1 MKYRHIFLNTKFNK
15 HEFLKIAKLERNN
28 MELTIINE
36 QEVLGKHFTVYG
48 TADEPL
54 FVAKDVAE
62 WIEYDVSSVN
72 KMLDKI
78 DEDEKLVGTL
88 FRSGQNREVWFL
100 TENGLYEVLMQ
111 SRKPLAKEF
120 KKKVKEILKSI
131 RKHGL
136 YAIDDLLENPDMA
149 IAALQKLKEERQ
161 LRLQAQEEV
170 AQKNQIIQELQPK
183 ATYYDLV
190 LQNKSLV
197 PISVIAKDYGMSAKK
212 LNKILHELKVQ
223 YKQGST
229 WLLYQKYAGKG
240 YTQSK
245 THTID
250 ADYSKMHTYWTQK
263 GRLFLYDL
271 LKNKKGILPLIE
283 QQDVA

>member
-1 MKYRHIFLNTKFNK
+1 
-15 HEFLKIAKLERNN
+15 
-28 MELTIINE
+28 MELQIITE

-54 FVAKDVAE
+54 FLAKDVAE
-62 WIEYDVSSVN
+62 WIEHSKPSIMVDTV
-72 KMLDKI
+72 
-78 DEDEKLVGTL
+78 DEDEKLRETI
-88 FRSGQNREVWFL
+88 FTSGQNREVWFL

-136 YAIDDLLENPDMA
+136 YAIDDLLDNPDMA

-161 LRLQAQEEV
+161 LRLKAQEEV

-197 PISVIAKDYGMSAKK
+197 AISVIAKDYGMSAKK
-212 LNKILHELKVQ
+212 LNKILHELKIQ
-223 YKQGST
+223 FKQGNT
-229 WLLYQKYAGKG
+229 WLLYQKYAGNG

>member
-1 MKYRHIFLNTKFNK
+1 MNEVFNF
-15 HEFLKIAKLERNN
+15 HG
-28 MELTIINE
+28 
-36 QEVLGKHFTVYG
+36 QEVRTVTIDNNPYFSNADVCKILDINNPSQVLKRLKQDGVITNEVIDGLGRKQ
-48 TADEPL
+48 DMK
-54 FVAKDVAE
+54 FVSE
-62 WIEYDVSSVN
+62 SNLY
-72 KMLDKI
+72 
-78 DEDEKLVGTL
+78 KLI
-88 FRSGQNREVWFL
+88 F
-100 TENGLYEVLMQ
+100 Q
-111 SRKPLAKEF
+111 S
-120 KKKVKEILKSI
+120 KKKEAEAFTDWVTSDVLPAI

-161 LRLQAQEEV
+161 LRLKAQEEV

-183 ATYYDLV
+183 ASYYDLV

-197 PISVIAKDYGMSAKK
+197 AISVIAKDYGMSAKK
-212 LNKILHELKVQ
+212 LNKILHELKIQ
-223 YKQGST
+223 FKQGNT

-283 QQDVA
+283 QKDVA

>member
-1 MKYRHIFLNTKFNK
+1 MNEVFNF
-15 HEFLKIAKLERNN
+15 HG
-28 MELTIINE
+28 
-36 QEVLGKHFTVYG
+36 QEVRTVTIDNDPYFSNADVCKILDINNPSQALKRLKQDGVITNEVIDGLGRKQDMKFVSESNLYKLIFQSKKKEAEAFTDWV
-48 TADEPL
+48 T
-54 FVAKDVAE
+54 
-62 WIEYDVSSVN
+62 S
-72 KMLDKI
+72 
-78 DEDEKLVGTL
+78 
-88 FRSGQNREVWFL
+88 
-100 TENGLYEVLMQ
+100 EVL
-111 SRKPLAKEF
+111 PA
-120 KKKVKEILKSI
+120 I

-136 YAIDDLLENPDMA
+136 YAIDDLLNNPDMA
-149 IAALQKLKEERQ
+149 IAALQKLKEERR
-161 LRLQAQEEV
+161 LRLQAQEEI

-183 ATYYDLV
+183 ASYYDLV

-197 PISVIAKDYGMSAKK
+197 AISVIAKDYGMSAKK
-212 LNKILHELKVQ
+212 MNKILHELKIQ
-223 YKQGST
+223 FKQGNT

-283 QQDVA
+283 QKDVA

>member
-1 MKYRHIFLNTKFNK
+1 MNEVFNF
-15 HEFLKIAKLERNN
+15 HG
-28 MELTIINE
+28 
-36 QEVLGKHFTVYG
+36 QEVRTVTIDNNPYFSNADVCKILDINNPSQALKRLKQDGVITNEVIDGLGRKQDMKFVSESNLYKLIFQSKKKEAEAFTDWV
-48 TADEPL
+48 T
-54 FVAKDVAE
+54 
-62 WIEYDVSSVN
+62 S
-72 KMLDKI
+72 
-78 DEDEKLVGTL
+78 
-88 FRSGQNREVWFL
+88 
-100 TENGLYEVLMQ
+100 EVL
-111 SRKPLAKEF
+111 PA
-120 KKKVKEILKSI
+120 I

-136 YAIDDLLENPDMA
+136 YAIDDLLNNPDMA

-183 ATYYDLV
+183 ASYYDLV

-197 PISVIAKDYGMSAKK
+197 AISVIAKDYGMSAKK
-212 LNKILHELKVQ
+212 MNKILHELKIQ
-223 YKQGST
+223 FKQGNT

-283 QQDVA
+283 QKDVA

>member
-1 MKYRHIFLNTKFNK
+1 
-15 HEFLKIAKLERNN
+15 
-28 MELTIINE
+28 MELQIINE

-54 FVAKDVAE
+54 FLAKDVAE
-62 WIEYDVSSVN
+62 WIEHSKSSIMIDTV
-72 KMLDKI
+72 
-78 DEDEKLVGTL
+78 DEDEKLRETI
-88 FRSGQNREVWFL
+88 FTSGQNREVWFL

-136 YAIDDLLENPDMA
+136 YAIDDLLDNPDMA

-161 LRLQAQEEV
+161 LRLQAQEEI

-183 ATYYDLV
+183 ATYYDLI
-190 LQNKSLV
+190 LQSESLV
-197 PISVIAKDYGMSAKK
+197 AISVIAKDYGMSARK
-212 LNKILHELKVQ
+212 LNDLLHELKVQ
-223 YKQGST
+223 FKQGST
-229 WLLYQKYAGKG
+229 WLLYQKYASKG

-250 ADYSKMHTYWTQK
+250 AERSKMHTYWTQK
-263 GRLFLYDL
+263 GRLFIYDS
-271 LKNKKGILPLIE
+271 LKNKKGILPKIE
-283 QQDVA
+283 QDEV

>member
-1 MKYRHIFLNTKFNK
+1 MNEVFNF
-15 HEFLKIAKLERNN
+15 HG
-28 MELTIINE
+28 
-36 QEVLGKHFTVYG
+36 QEVRTVTIDNDPYFSNADVCKILDINNPSQALKRLKQDGVITNEVIDGLGRKQDMKFVSESNLYKLIFQSKKKEAEAFTDWV
-48 TADEPL
+48 T
-54 FVAKDVAE
+54 
-62 WIEYDVSSVN
+62 S
-72 KMLDKI
+72 
-78 DEDEKLVGTL
+78 
-88 FRSGQNREVWFL
+88 
-100 TENGLYEVLMQ
+100 EVL
-111 SRKPLAKEF
+111 P
-120 KKKVKEILKSI
+120 SI

-136 YAIDDLLENPDMA
+136 YAIDDLLNNPDMA

-190 LQNKSLV
+190 LQNKTLV
-197 PISVIAKDYGMSAKK
+197 PISVIAKDYGMSATK

-229 WLLYQKYAGKG
+229 WLLYQKYASKG

-250 ADYSKMHTYWTQK
+250 ANYSKMHTYWTQK

-283 QQDVA
+283 QKDVA

>member
-1 MKYRHIFLNTKFNK
+1 MNEVFNF
-15 HEFLKIAKLERNN
+15 HG
-28 MELTIINE
+28 
-36 QEVLGKHFTVYG
+36 QEVRTVTIDNDPYFSNADVCKILDINNPSQALKRLKQDGVITNEVIDGLGRKQDMKFVSESNLYKLIFQSKKKEAEAFTDWV
-48 TADEPL
+48 T
-54 FVAKDVAE
+54 
-62 WIEYDVSSVN
+62 S
-72 KMLDKI
+72 
-78 DEDEKLVGTL
+78 
-88 FRSGQNREVWFL
+88 
-100 TENGLYEVLMQ
+100 EVL
-111 SRKPLAKEF
+111 PA
-120 KKKVKEILKSI
+120 I

-170 AQKNQIIQELQPK
+170 AQKNQIIQEFQPK

-197 PISVIAKDYGMSAKK
+197 AISVIAKDYGMSAKK
-212 LNKILHELKVQ
+212 LNKILHELKIQ
-223 YKQGST
+223 FKQGKT

-283 QQDVA
+283 QKDVA

>member
-1 MKYRHIFLNTKFNK
+1 MNEVFNF
-15 HEFLKIAKLERNN
+15 HG
-28 MELTIINE
+28 
-36 QEVLGKHFTVYG
+36 QEVRTVTIDNDPYFSNADVCKILDINNPSQALKRLKQDGVITNEVIDGLGRKQDMKFVSESNLYKLIFQSKKKEAEAFTDWV
-48 TADEPL
+48 T
-54 FVAKDVAE
+54 
-62 WIEYDVSSVN
+62 S
-72 KMLDKI
+72 
-78 DEDEKLVGTL
+78 
-88 FRSGQNREVWFL
+88 
-100 TENGLYEVLMQ
+100 EVL
-111 SRKPLAKEF
+111 PA
-120 KKKVKEILKSI
+120 I

-161 LRLQAQEEV
+161 LRLKAQEEV

-183 ATYYDLV
+183 ASYYDLV

-197 PISVIAKDYGMSAKK
+197 AISVIAKDYGMSAKK
-212 LNKILHELKVQ
+212 LNKILHELKIQ
-223 YKQGST
+223 FKQGNT

>member
-1 MKYRHIFLNTKFNK
+1 MNEVFNF
-15 HEFLKIAKLERNN
+15 HG
-28 MELTIINE
+28 
-36 QEVLGKHFTVYG
+36 QEVRTVTIDNDPYFSNADVCKILDINNPSQALKRLKQDGVITNEVIDGLGRKQDMKFVSESNLYKLIFQSKKKEAEAFTDWV
-48 TADEPL
+48 T
-54 FVAKDVAE
+54 
-62 WIEYDVSSVN
+62 S
-72 KMLDKI
+72 
-78 DEDEKLVGTL
+78 
-88 FRSGQNREVWFL
+88 
-100 TENGLYEVLMQ
+100 EVL
-111 SRKPLAKEF
+111 PA
-120 KKKVKEILKSI
+120 I

-136 YAIDDLLENPDMA
+136 YAIDDLLDNPDMA

-161 LRLQAQEEV
+161 LRLKAQEEV

-197 PISVIAKDYGMSAKK
+197 AISVIAKDYGMSAKK
-212 LNKILHELKVQ
+212 LNKILHELKIQ
-223 YKQGST
+223 FKQGNT

-283 QQDVA
+283 QKDVA

>member
-15 HEFLKIAKLERNN
+15 REFIKIAKLERNN

-62 WIEYDVSSVN
+62 WIEYDLSSVN

-197 PISVIAKDYGMSAKK
+197 PISVIAKDYGMSATK

>member
-1 MKYRHIFLNTKFNK
+1 MNEVFNF
-15 HEFLKIAKLERNN
+15 HG
-28 MELTIINE
+28 
-36 QEVLGKHFTVYG
+36 QEVRTVTIDNDPYFSNADVCKILDINNPSQALKRLKQDGVITNEVIDGLGRKQ
-48 TADEPL
+48 DMK
-54 FVAKDVAE
+54 FVSE
-62 WIEYDVSSVN
+62 SNLY
-72 KMLDKI
+72 
-78 DEDEKLVGTL
+78 KLI
-88 FRSGQNREVWFL
+88 F
-100 TENGLYEVLMQ
+100 Q
-111 SRKPLAKEF
+111 S
-120 KKKVKEILKSI
+120 KKKEAEAFTDWVTSEILPAI

-136 YAIDDLLENPDMA
+136 YAIDDLLNNPDMA

-190 LQNKSLV
+190 LQNKTLV
-197 PISVIAKDYGMSAKK
+197 PISVIAKDYGMSATK

-229 WLLYQKYAGKG
+229 WLLYQKYASKG

-245 THTID
+245 THAID

-283 QQDVA
+283 QKDVA

>member
-1 MKYRHIFLNTKFNK
+1 MNEVFNF
-15 HEFLKIAKLERNN
+15 HG
-28 MELTIINE
+28 
-36 QEVLGKHFTVYG
+36 QEVRTVTIDNDPYFSNADVCKILDINNPSQALKRLKQDGVITNEVIDGLGRKQDMKFVSESNLYKLIFQSKKKEAEAFTDWV
-48 TADEPL
+48 T
-54 FVAKDVAE
+54 
-62 WIEYDVSSVN
+62 S
-72 KMLDKI
+72 
-78 DEDEKLVGTL
+78 
-88 FRSGQNREVWFL
+88 
-100 TENGLYEVLMQ
+100 EVL
-111 SRKPLAKEF
+111 PA
-120 KKKVKEILKSI
+120 I

-161 LRLQAQEEV
+161 LRLKAQEEV

-197 PISVIAKDYGMSAKK
+197 AISVIAKDYGMSAKK
-212 LNKILHELKVQ
+212 LNKILHELKIQ
-223 YKQGST
+223 FKKGKT

-283 QQDVA
+283 QKDVA

>member
-1 MKYRHIFLNTKFNK
+1 
-15 HEFLKIAKLERNN
+15 

-54 FVAKDVAE
+54 FLAKDVAE
-62 WIEYDVSSVN
+62 WIEHSKPSIMIDTV
-72 KMLDKI
+72 
-78 DEDEKLVGTL
+78 DEDEKLRETI
-88 FRSGQNREVWFL
+88 FTSGQNREVWFL

-111 SRKPLAKEF
+111 SRKPLAKAF

-136 YAIDDLLENPDMA
+136 YAIDDLLDNPDMA

-190 LQNKSLV
+190 LQNKTLV
-197 PISVIAKDYGMSAKK
+197 PISVIAKDYGLSAKK
-212 LNKILHELKVQ
+212 LNKILHELKIQ
-223 YKQGST
+223 FKQGNT

-271 LKNKKGILPLIE
+271 LKNKKGILPWIE
-283 QQDVA
+283 QQEVA

>member
-1 MKYRHIFLNTKFNK
+1 MKYRHIFLNIKFNK
-15 HEFLKIAKLERNN
+15 REFIKIAKLERNN
-28 MELTIINE
+28 MELTIIKE

-136 YAIDDLLENPDMA
+136 YAIDDLINNPDMA

-197 PISVIAKDYGMSAKK
+197 PISVIAKDYGMSATK

-271 LKNKKGILPLIE
+271 LKNKKGILPLVE
-283 QQDVA
+283 RQDVA

>member
-1 MKYRHIFLNTKFNK
+1 
-15 HEFLKIAKLERNN
+15 

-48 TADEPL
+48 TIDEPL
-54 FVAKDVAE
+54 FLAKDVAE
-62 WIEYDVSSVN
+62 WIEHSKPSIMIDTV
-72 KMLDKI
+72 
-78 DEDEKLVGTL
+78 DEDEKLRETI
-88 FRSGQNREVWFL
+88 FTSGQNREVWFL

-136 YAIDDLLENPDMA
+136 YAIDDLLNNPDMA
-149 IAALQKLKEERQ
+149 IAALQKLKEERR
-161 LRLQAQEEV
+161 LRLQAQEEI

-197 PISVIAKDYGMSAKK
+197 AISVIAKDYGMSAKK
-212 LNKILHELKVQ
+212 MNKILHELKIQ
-223 YKQGST
+223 FKQGKT

-283 QQDVA
+283 QKDVA